1 MSTDGADA
9 VETIATIKDAA
20 GLIIGA
26 SEGRVWIEVF
36 FDGDLMHTKTVNLP
50 PGAGFDVYV
59 EEVPHKATVYEHP
72 RTMVFF
78 STPCDL
84 DIAREGHRV
93 IVTGIPRNNEEN
105 RA

>member
-1 MSTDGADA
+1 MSTVGADA
-9 VETIATIKDAA
+9 DETIASIKEAA
-20 GLIIGA
+20 GIIIGT

-50 PGAGFDVYV
+50 AGAGFDVYV

-78 STPCDL
+78 SAPCDL
-84 DIAREGHRV
+84 DIACEANRV
-93 IVTGIPRNNEEN
+93 VVTGIPRSQEEN
-105 RA
+105 CA